1 MSDFTEYL
9 AQLRLTILGIA
20 EDITAEKEIPY
31 GHQFTA
37 VRGQEKATVTAYN
50 GKKGIRLVV
59 GGSKTTVL
67 YQQLEE
73 KLNGS
78 APQSTEKNIGGN
90 ASFKVWAG
98 SDESGK
104 GDFFGP
110 LVVAAVIVDDSTAAR
125 LRAAGV
131 KDCKLLTDK
140 KILEL
145 EHAIMDNVI
154 AYSVLQMKPKVY
166 NFRYEQV
173 AGHGGNLNRLL
184 GLGHIAALTQVLD
197 KHPACEGALIDQF
210 TPSDEIIR
218 ALKQKFP
225 DVYFAQQ
232 PKAESNLAVAA
243 ASVLARASFLR
254 CMEELS
260 AQAGM
265 ELPKG
270 GGEAA
275 TKCAVQIAE
284 QHGKAALREYVKMHF
299 ANYKKI

>member
-1 MSDFTEYL
+1 MNNFAEYL
-9 AQLRLTILGIA
+9 AQLRMEILSVA

-37 VRGQEKATVTAYN
+37 VRGAEKATVTAYN
-50 GKKGIRLVV
+50 GKKGIRLVI
-59 GGSKTTVL
+59 GGSKTTAL
-67 YQQLEE
+67 YQLLEE
-73 KLNGS
+73 KLNG
-78 APQSTEKNIGGN
+78 AVPHSTEKNVGGN
-90 ASFKVWAG
+90 FSFKVWAG

-145 EHAIMDNVI
+145 EHAIMDSVI
-154 AYSVLQMKPKVY
+154 AYSVLQMKPKAY
-166 NFRYEQV
+166 NFRYEQI
-173 AGHGGNLNRLL
+173 AGRGGNLNQLL

-197 KHPACEGALIDQF
+197 KHPECEGALIDQF
-210 TPSDEIIR
+210 TPSDEIIQ

-225 DVYFAQQ
+225 GVYFAQQ
-232 PKAESNLAVAA
+232 TKAESNLAVAA
-243 ASVLARASFLR
+243 ASVLARAGFLR

-270 GGEAA
+270 GGAAA
-275 TKCAVQIAE
+275 TKCAAQIAE
-284 QHGKAALREYVKMHF
+284 QAGKSALREYVKMHF